1 MPESKSPLS
10 RIEEE
15 HQQLSPIIR
24 AGLLYGALTGA
35 VVALCGGFTLNL
47 VSSKFR
53 MMPAGLKTLVAS
65 GCVIGC
71 AIAEQDK
78 RVKQHV
84 FLRQWDRALGGSGA
98 CTETYSGIEEHPP
111 LRN

>member
-1 MPESKSPLS
+1 MPESKSHLS

-15 HQQLSPIIR
+15 HRQLSPIIR
-24 AGLLYGALTGA
+24 TGLVYGALTGA
-35 VVALCGGFTLNL
+35 VVAACGGFTLHL
-47 VSSKFR
+47 ISSKFR
-53 MMPAGLKTLVAS
+53 MMPVGLKTLLAS
-65 GCVIGC
+65 GCIIGC
-71 AIAEQDK
+71 ATMEQDK

-98 CTETYSGIEEHPP
+98 GTESYSGIEEFPP

>member
-1 MPESKSPLS
+1 MPGSKSHLS
-10 RIEEE
+10 SIEEE

-24 AGLLYGALTGA
+24 TGLLYGALTGV

-47 VSSKFR
+47 MSSKFR
-53 MMPAGLKTLVAS
+53 MMPAGLKTFFAS
-65 GCVIGC
+65 GCIIGF
-71 AIAEQDK
+71 AMKEQDK

-98 CTETYSGIEEHPP
+98 GTESYSGIEEYPP

>member
-24 AGLLYGALTGA
+24 TGLLYGALTGA

-47 VSSKFR
+47 ISLKFR
-53 MMPAGLKTLVAS
+53 MMPAALKTFAGS

-84 FLRQWDRALGGSGA
+84 FLRQWDAQVGFNDNAR
-98 CTETYSGIEEHPP
+98 
-111 LRN
+111 